1 MSDTYVQQVLNKYDV
16 TRGGTFLPEAEV
28 VWPIRQALQGQF
40 GNRVAGVE
48 LSGSNAK
55 GTAVLG
61 GTDVDA
67 FVSFYHDGGYYLRDI
82 YHDVYEAAQRLG
94 WRPRKQNVSIGITY
108 NGHSVDLVPGRQH
121 PTSWTGDHWLFRR
134 RASSWQQTNVKT
146 HIEIVRNA
154 MCSPEIRAVKVWRN
168 LHGLDFPSFYL
179 ELLVIDGLRATFSFG
194 GLADRVAA
202 ALRYVAGN
210 IERARVIDPA
220 NCNNIVSEDLTAAEK
235 VRVAT
240 AAERALRGSW
250 TQVIW

>member
-16 TRGGTFLPEAEV
+16 TRGGTFLPELEV
-28 VWPIRQALQGQF
+28 VWPIRHALQVQL
-40 GNRVAGVE
+40 GNCVAGVE

-67 FVSFYHDGGYYLRDI
+67 FVSFYPDSGYYLRDI
-82 YHDVYEAAQRLG
+82 YQDVYDAAQGLG
-94 WRPRKQNVSIGITY
+94 WRPRKQNVSIRVMY

-134 RASSWQQTNVKT
+134 RANTWQQTNVKT
-146 HIEIVRNA
+146 HIETVRAA
-154 MCSPEIRAVKVWRN
+154 MCTPEIRAVKIWRN

-179 ELLVIDGLRATFSFG
+179 ELLVIDGLRATFIFG
-194 GLADRVAA
+194 GIADRVAA

-220 NCNNIVSEDLTAAEK
+220 NCNNVVSDDLTAAEK
-235 VRVAT
+235 ATVAA
-240 AAERALRGSW
+240 AAERALRRNW
-250 TQVIW
+250 TEVIW